1 MSTFG
6 QWRTLPG
13 DADKHSGI
21 GNTGPFLRSGK
32 TIVTLNISTKLRTDT
47 LFFQSLIDEISVGR
61 IKIPKFQRPYVW
73 KAPQALKLLDS
84 VYRSYPIGSLLIWR
98 TQSTLKTERQFG
110 NFTLPQTPHLMPT
123 DYVLDGQQRLTVIY
137 SCLAHAAAVGG
148 FDVVFDLEML
158 EFRAADEVSP
168 GVTLF
173 PLRKVFVTTEL
184 LNFRT
189 ALQAHKDA
197 GKLQAALDELIAAFT
212 QYKLPVTYLKDLQ
225 LDEVCPIFE
234 RINSSGTKLS
244 TYDLMVAATWSNT
257 FDLDESVSQIAMSL
271 GPKGF
276 DDIDRI
282 TVVKCMSALHSGSI
296 KEAAIY
302 DLRNISAANLAQLTK
317 RTQEGLLRAVDSL
330 STEFGVY
337 SWDFLSYE
345 ALVVIMC
352 ALFADNKILTPDQH
366 KRLRRWFWRASW
378 SERYKA
384 GGENFVS
391 KDIDRVS
398 SFVFNNVGIAPDF
411 GAPPGDGEWRRSYF
425 RMNASRSR
433 ALALTL
439 ASLGPQCL
447 LNGAAIDVVNALSSF
462 NKKQFHHIWPRNYL
476 KKAKSDDDNLLVN
489 ICLLPAAANIK
500 ISDQDPNKYLPEL
513 TTLLGADADKVFASN
528 AMPKPSQFDY
538 SKATYQEFVSAR
550 LQILSGAVTTLCD

>member
-1 MSTFG
+1 M
-6 QWRTLPG
+6 
-13 DADKHSGI
+13 
-21 GNTGPFLRSGK
+21 
-32 TIVTLNISTKLRTDT
+32 TLNISNRLSTDT
-47 LFFQSLIDEISVGR
+47 MFFQPLIDEISTGR
-61 IKIPKFQRPYVW
+61 VKIPKFQRPYVW

-84 VYRSYPIGSLLIWR
+84 IYRSYPIGSLLIWR
-98 TQSTLKTERQFG
+98 TQSTLKTVREFG
-110 NFTLPQTPHLMPT
+110 NFTLPQTPQMMPT

-148 FDVVFDLEML
+148 FDVVFNLENQV
-158 EFRAADEVSP
+158 FQPADAAPASVS
-168 GVTLF
+168 LF

-197 GKLQAALDELIAAFT
+197 AKLQKILDELVAAFT

-244 TYDLMVAATWSNT
+244 TYDLMVAATWSDT
-257 FDLDESVSQIAMSL
+257 FDLDESVSQIAQSL
-271 GPKGF
+271 APKGF
-276 DDIDRI
+276 EDIDRI
-282 TVVKCMSALHSGSI
+282 TVVKCMAALHSGSI
-296 KEAAIY
+296 KESAIY
-302 DLRNISAANLAQLTK
+302 DLRKIDGANLAQLTK

-352 ALFADNKILTPDQH
+352 VVFADNKLLAANEH
-366 KRLRRWFWRASW
+366 KRLRQWFWRASW

-391 KDIDRVS
+391 NDIERVS
-398 SFVFNNVGIAPDF
+398 NYVYSAVGAASDF
-411 GAPPGDGEWRRSYF
+411 GTPPSDSEWKRSYF

-433 ALALTL
+433 ALALAL
-439 ASLGPQCL
+439 ASASPRCL
-447 LNGAAIDVVNALSSF
+447 LNGAAIDVENALSSF
-462 NKKQFHHIWPRNYL
+462 NRKQFHHIWPRNYL
-476 KKAKSDDDNLLVN
+476 KKAKAEDDNLLVN
-489 ICLLPAAANIK
+489 ICLLPAAANLK

-513 TTLLGADADKVFASN
+513 QAILGPDADNVFASN
-528 AMPKPSQFDY
+528 VMPRPTLFDY
-538 SKATYQEFVSAR
+538 SKASYAEFVEAR
-550 LQILSGAVTTLCD
+550 LKLLSNLVTSLCE

>member
-1 MSTFG
+1 M
-6 QWRTLPG
+6 
-13 DADKHSGI
+13 
-21 GNTGPFLRSGK
+21 
-32 TIVTLNISTKLRTDT
+32 TLNISTKLSTDT
-47 LFFQSLIDEISVGR
+47 LFFQPLIDEISVGR

-98 TQSTLKTERQFG
+98 TQTTLKTERQFG
-110 NFTLPQTPHLMPT
+110 NFTLPQTPHMMPT

-148 FDVVFDLEML
+148 FDVVFDLEKL
-158 EFRAADEVSP
+158 EFRAADEVPP

-173 PLRKVFVTTEL
+173 PLRKIFVTTEL

-189 ALQAHKDA
+189 ALQSHKDA

-257 FDLDESVSQIAMSL
+257 FDLDESVSQIATSL

-282 TVVKCMSALHSGSI
+282 TVVKCMSALNSGSI

-302 DLRNISAANLAQLTK
+302 ELRNI
-317 RTQEGLLRAVDSL
+317 
-330 STEFGVY
+330 
-337 SWDFLSYE
+337 
-345 ALVVIMC
+345 
-352 ALFADNKILTPDQH
+352 
-366 KRLRRWFWRASW
+366 
-378 SERYKA
+378 
-384 GGENFVS
+384 
-391 KDIDRVS
+391 
-398 SFVFNNVGIAPDF
+398 
-411 GAPPGDGEWRRSYF
+411 
-425 RMNASRSR
+425 NA
-433 ALALTL
+433 T
-439 ASLGPQCL
+439 
-447 LNGAAIDVVNALSSF
+447 N
-462 NKKQFHHIWPRNYL
+462 
-476 KKAKSDDDNLLVN
+476 
-489 ICLLPAAANIK
+489 LPAAANNK

-513 TTLLGADADKVFASN
+513 QTLLGEDADKVFASN

-538 SKATYQEFVSAR
+538 SNATYAEFVDAR
-550 LQILSGAVTTLCD
+550 LKILIDLVSALCD